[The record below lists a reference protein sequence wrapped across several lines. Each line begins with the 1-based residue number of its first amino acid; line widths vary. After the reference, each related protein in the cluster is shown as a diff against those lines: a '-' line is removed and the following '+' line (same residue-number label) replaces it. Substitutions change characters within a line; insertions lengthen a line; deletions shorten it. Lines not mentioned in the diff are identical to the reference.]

1 MSASIQDVGF
11 NYLSQMMEL
20 LLEAQNDPVFSDLI
34 FILLSGAMVIA
45 PLILITAADF
55 IVRRFLL
62 KPRIIVRKE
71 PRGAQVNNE
80 KISSLQA
87 NVVSLASSN
96 ECNAAELIEFKENM
110 EVFLLESEVLKRLTS
125 ESEAENRR
133 LEELHSRDAN
143 TITRLQNE
151 LNKSSEDLFEY
162 SEKVVSLES
171 AYVALKGQLDSQ
183 SSRYHVD
190 KESLKDGYQLD
201 HEKEGRPSSVESL
214 KSEEIIKEFER
225 KELILQ
231 ETLASTSD
239 MLESSVSRVADL
251 SEHLIVLSKSLE
263 EARALH
269 QKEVET
275 LTTKIR
281 RQEDLLLRLT
291 SVSQERNVDYKSNNV
306 ASLGKFVADT
316 SEIGFNESAPVKV
329 EGYVMR
335 RFQEENI
342 VEEEG
347 RETEGESKNLKL
359 YVAYLQQ
366 ELDEALESK
375 KELMAKKASLETALR
390 NTSLSSRDMTE
401 NHSALKGKGLEAT
414 LTADEALKTELREAR
429 ASLEAI
435 VLRAQQSEKLLD
447 EHQTTIA
454 ALEMKLQLKSAA
466 LEESKNQ
473 MAMSEEEF
481 AQLRRE
487 LNSSYERL
495 TALRGQMIRH
505 TIAHKSSERES
516 RAKLYLMTEEKDAQI
531 AKLHG
536 LSAELERLRT
546 RVVEQED
553 RHEVALKS
561 VEQQLDIPK
570 EEQSIAGE
578 SSQTEACLDTE
589 LSQKSA
595 DNEEKRTMRRSHERD
610 LLALQRSSE
619 SEIADLREQICVL
632 KEECCTLKASIF
644 GLKDERDVLQ
654 RQLLDAEALRE
665 QLAGAET
672 SALSSKICSAGE
684 TSAEF
689 ANAEVDA
696 KTDALPSLG
705 EQLAAEVSAGKTE
718 DKLVALQQ
726 TNAKLMAE
734 KREKELQLTLLM
746 KELESNRR
754 FETFLQF
761 IIYFQTLHLLLV
773 QVREDSSG

>member
-316 SEIGFNESAPVKV
+316 SEIGFNERAPVMV